1 MSTSF
6 NPDEITLATSAER
19 MPEQTRQENA
29 QNGASQVAE
38 AKPAAGGIL
47 HPFRVRN
54 FTLLFSGQ
62 TISIIGDALYMVA
75 LPWLILTTGGS
86 AQELG
91 IVLAVYGIP
100 RAGSMLVGGWLSDRL
115 RPRRLMLIADT
126 VRMLLV
132 GILAALALWGHPTIW
147 ELCAVA
153 LPLGAFGGAFM
164 PASMSIL
171 PETLSNE
178 DLQAGNGLM
187 MSSMQGANLVGSAFA
202 GVVVAAF
209 TAGAGMA
216 IDAAT
221 FLVSAVSLALMRTV
235 HSATPGQREEGEGQ
249 ENPSAST
256 QEQGEQVSFWK
267 YLSTS
272 RLIQVILLMFIVIG
286 LFSGGLIE
294 VALPTLVHGPM
305 HGGAS
310 SYGIIL
316 AAWGAGALVGSILA
330 GMLGKQKHKGLAIL
344 LAGLIVAAAIAL
356 LPTWGVI
363 GAVICMLIGG
373 IANSGVTV
381 LLFTAIQLA
390 IPRHLMG
397 RVMGLLMFSSFG
409 LYPVSVALA
418 GVLSNRF
425 GPAILFP
432 FGGLLLG
439 LVMLFGMTQRAL
451 REI

>member
-6 NPDEITLATSAER
+6 HPDEIPLAGNEVLTQDSSTERSA
-19 MPEQTRQENA
+19 
-29 QNGASQVAE
+29 AE
-38 AKPAAGGIL
+38 AVAGGML
-47 HPFRVRN
+47 HPFKVRN
-54 FTLLFSGQ
+54 FNLLFSGR

-75 LPWLILTTGGS
+75 LPWLILTTGGN

-91 IVLAVYGIP
+91 IVLAAYGIP
-100 RAGSMLVGGWLSDRL
+100 SVGSMLVGGWLSDRL

-132 GILAALALWGHPTIW
+132 GILGVLALLGHPTVLQ
-147 ELCAVA
+147 LCAIAV
-153 LPLGAFGGAFM
+153 PLGALGGAFM

-187 MSSMQGANLVGSAFA
+187 MSSMQGANLVGAAFA
-202 GVVVAAF
+202 GVIVASF
-209 TAGAGMA
+209 TAGVALI

-221 FLVSAVSLALMRTV
+221 FLVSAGSLALMHATNRT
-235 HSATPGQREEGEGQ
+235 TPSKQEAGENQ
-249 ENPSAST
+249 ENPVVGT
-256 QEQGEQVSFWK
+256 REQGEQVSFWHF
-267 YLSTS
+267 LRTS
-272 RLIQVILLMFIVIG
+272 RLIQVVLLMFIVIS
-286 LFSGGLIE
+286 LVSGGLIE

-305 HGGAS
+305 HGGANG
-310 SYGIIL
+310 YGFIL
-316 AAWGAGALVGSILA
+316 AAWGGGALVGSIFA
-330 GMLGKQKHKGLAIL
+330 GMLGKHKHKGLGVL

-373 IANSGVTV
+373 IANSGITV
-381 LLFTAIQLA
+381 LLFTAIQLV

-397 RVMGLLMFSSFG
+397 RVMGLLMFSASG
-409 LYPVSVALA
+409 LYPLSVALA
-418 GVLSNRF
+418 GVLANQF

-439 LVMLFGMTQRAL
+439 LVMLFGMTQTAL